1 MPQEHLVVRGARE
14 HNLKNVTVSMPRDRL
29 VVITGLSG
37 SGKSSLAFDTIYA
50 EGQRRYVESLSAYA
64 RQFLGEMQ
72 KPDVD
77 QIDGLSPAISIDQKG
92 ASRNPRSTVGTVTEI
107 YDHLRLLFAR
117 IGHPHCPTCGRE
129 IQRQSVQQI
138 VDQIYELP
146 EGTRLLVLGPVI
158 KDRKTEGNREYEQIR
173 RQGYARVRVDGEM
186 MDLAETR
193 QLDKYKR
200 HTIEVVVDRFI
211 VHREEAS
218 AAEGATPAQA
228 AGSAQEAAIGDVPAA
243 PTTERPDATRLADSV
258 ETALRLGEGVMM
270 IAPVPRDGEGPQF
283 EERRFSERYS
293 CPYDGTTVDELEPRS
308 FSFNSPHGACPSC
321 TGIGSRLEIDP
332 ERVVNKNLSL
342 ADGGLVPWS
351 RLPMEGSWHGKIIEA
366 VCAEHGWDFHAPMKK
381 LPKEALDYILFSGKG
396 ERVVIGYRHERGE
409 NTYGAT
415 FEGIIPNL
423 ERRFRET
430 DSEFIKSELERYMV
444 ARPCPTCEGKR
455 LKPEILAVTIDGRNI
470 WDVSTLSIINACDW
484 VGNLPATLTDR
495 ENTIARQI
503 LKEIAGRLGF
513 LVDVGLDYLTLDR
526 TSQTLSGGEAQRIRL
541 ATQIGSSLMGVLY
554 ILDEPSIGLHQ
565 RDNAKLIATL
575 TRLRDLGNTVLVVEH
590 DEETIRTADWV
601 IDIGPGAGEH
611 GGEIVASGPLE
622 AILAE
627 PRSITGAYLRG
638 ELEVA
643 VPKTRRKGSGRSI
656 VVRGAREHN
665 LKNADVA
672 FPLATFVAVTG
683 VSGSGKSTLVSDIL
697 YRALARELNGA
708 RDKPGEHDRLD
719 GVEAIDK
726 VIDIDQSPIGRTPR
740 SNPATYTGL
749 FAPIRELFA
758 GTQEARVR
766 GYKPGRFSFNVKGG
780 RCEHCKGDGI
790 LKIEMQFLPDVYV
803 PCEVCKGK
811 RYNREALEIHYKG
824 RSIADVLEMTIAEA
838 LEFFAPVPN
847 VRAKLQTLN
856 DVGLGYVHLGQ
867 PATTLSGGEA
877 QRVKLAT
884 ELSRRATGR
893 TLYVLD
899 EPTTGLHMADVEK
912 LLHVLHR
919 LVDTGNTVVVI
930 EHNLDV
936 VKTADWIVDL
946 GPEGGERGGYVIA
959 EGTPE
964 DVARAPGSATG
975 EYLARV
981 LRGEPLVP
989 LSSVTF
995 AESAGRVRPAQRK
1008 VPLSIAP
1015 APRKRAAAVGS
1026 PRTDD

>member
-1 MPQEHLVVRGARE
+1 MPQEQLVVRGARE
-14 HNLKNVTVSMPRDRL
+14 HNLKNVTVAMPRDRL

-129 IQRQSVQQI
+129 IERQSVQQI
-138 VDQIYELP
+138 VDQIYDLP
-146 EGTRLLVLGPVI
+146 EGTRLMVLGPVI

-173 RQGYARVRVDGEM
+173 RQGFARVRVDGEL
-186 MDLAETR
+186 MDLTETR
-193 QLDKYKR
+193 ALDKYKR
-200 HTIEVVVDRFI
+200 HMIDVVVDRFI
-211 VHREEAS
+211 VRHAVS
-218 AAEGATPAQA
+218 DATGPAAEFGAGA
-228 AGSAQEAAIGDVPAA
+228 ADA
-243 PTTERPDATRLADSV
+243 PPDSSRPDSTRLADSV
-258 ETALRLGEGVMM
+258 ETALRLGEGVVL
-270 IAPVPRDGEGPQF
+270 IAPVPRDGETPAF
-283 EERRFSERYS
+283 EERRYSERYS

-308 FSFNSPHGACPSC
+308 FSFNSPHGACPAC

-332 ERVVNKNLSL
+332 ERVIPNKNLSL
-342 ADGGLVPWS
+342 ANGALVPWA
-351 RLPMEGSWHGKIIEA
+351 RMPMENSWHGKIIEA
-366 VCAEHGWDFHAPMKK
+366 VCHEHGWDYNAPIKN
-381 LPKEALDYILFSGKG
+381 LPVEALDYILYSGRG

-444 ARPCPTCEGKR
+444 ARPCPTCQGKR
-455 LKPEILAVTIDGRNI
+455 LKPEILAVSVDGRSI
-470 WDVSTLSIINACDW
+470 WDVSTLSISAACDF
-484 VGNLPATLTDR
+484 VGGLPVRLTER
-495 ENTIARQI
+495 ENAIARQV
-503 LKEIAGRLGF
+503 LKEISSRLGF
-513 LVDVGLDYLTLDR
+513 LLDVGLDYLTLDR

-611 GGEIVASGPLE
+611 GGEIVANGPLE
-622 AILAE
+622 VILAE

-638 ELEVA
+638 ELMVA
-643 VPKTRRKGSGRSI
+643 IPATRRTGSGQSL

-665 LKNADVA
+665 LKNVDVA
-672 FPLATFVAVTG
+672 FPLGRFVAVTG
-683 VSGSGKSTLVSDIL
+683 VSGSGKSTLVSDVL
-697 YRALARELNGA
+697 YNALAHELNGA
-708 RDKPGEHDRLD
+708 REKPGEHRAIEGL
-719 GVEAIDK
+719 EALDK

-749 FAPIRELFA
+749 FGPIRELFA
-758 GTQEARVR
+758 GTPEARLR
-766 GYKPGRFSFNVKGG
+766 GYMPGRFSFNVKGG

-838 LEFFAPVPN
+838 LEFFAPVPS
-847 VRAKLQTLN
+847 VKAKLQTLF

-884 ELSRRATGR
+884 ELSKRATGR
-893 TLYVLD
+893 TVYVLD

-919 LVDTGNTVVVI
+919 LVDTGNTVIVI

-946 GPEGGERGGYVIA
+946 GPEGGDKGGYVIA

-964 DVARAPGSATG
+964 QVAATPGSATG

-995 AESAGRVRPAQRK
+995 AESVGHLRAAESPIPVEIL
-1008 VPLSIAP
+1008 PL
-1015 APRKRAAAVGS
+1015 PRKRAAAAGGVPS
-1026 PRTDD
+1026 PK